1 MFSFSLEKF
10 KSWYL
15 PFGIFFTIVLW
26 LLSGISQTEN
36 TVSTQESKK
45 INAQPLISVR
55 VRDQKAKNI
64 NRNLTINGR
73 TAPSRIVTIKAET
86 DGRVMKIGAKRG
98 EKISMGSLLV
108 QLSERDRFANLAE
121 SEAIVKQREVEFL
134 GQKKLANDNL
144 VSEIKLQEAVSN
156 LEKAKTQLI
165 RASLDIDFMNIKS
178 PFEGSLQDR
187 YVEIGDFVKSGDNI
201 ATIIDDK
208 TLIVKAEISENDVKF
223 LKVGDLGLAKLST
236 GQEIQGIIR
245 YIAPAAQEST
255 RTFNIEL
262 KLKNDKGALRAGVS
276 TQLII
281 SAEEVTAH
289 LVSPALLS
297 LNDEG
302 IIGIKII
309 EEKNKV
315 KFIPADIVLAS
326 DEGVYIAGLP
336 FTSTIITVGQGY
348 VKSGMRVNLISESD
362 TEATLAAQREKQ
374 GQ

>member
-1 MFSFSLEKF
+1 MLNFSLKKF

-15 PFGIFFTIVLW
+15 PLGIFFTIVLW

-36 TVSTQESKK
+36 TVSIQQSNKTNS
-45 INAQPLISVR
+45 QPLNSVR
-55 VRDQKAKNI
+55 VSDQIAKNI
-64 NRNLTINGR
+64 TRNLTINGR

-98 EKISMGSLLV
+98 EKISAGSLLV

-121 SEAIVKQREVEFL
+121 SEAILRQREVEFL
-134 GQKKLANDNL
+134 GQKKLADDNL
-144 VSEIKLQEAVSN
+144 VSEIKLQESVSN

-187 YVEIGDFVKSGDNI
+187 YVEVGDFVKSGDNI

-236 GQEIQGIIR
+236 GQEVQGIIR
-245 YIAPAAQEST
+245 YVAPAAQEST
-255 RTFNIEL
+255 RTFDIEL
-262 KLKNDKGALRAGVS
+262 KLNNDKGALRAGVS

-302 IIGIKII
+302 LVGIKII
-309 EEKNKV
+309 ENENKV
-315 KFIPADIVLAS
+315 NFSLRILSHHLMKVFILQDYPLPQPLLLLAK
-326 DEGVYIAGLP
+326 GMLNQVCGYIL
-336 FTSTIITVGQGY
+336 
-348 VKSGMRVNLISESD
+348 
-362 TEATLAAQREKQ
+362 
-374 GQ
+374 

>member
-1 MFSFSLEKF
+1 MWKKTKLDRQISWTTLQFTSACTSLQA
-10 KSWYL
+10 
-15 PFGIFFTIVLW
+15 GIAY
-26 LLSGISQTEN
+26 
-36 TVSTQESKK
+36 
-45 INAQPLISVR
+45 INKL
-55 VRDQKAKNI
+55 
-64 NRNLTINGR
+64 
-73 TAPSRIVTIKAET
+73 
-86 DGRVMKIGAKRG
+86 
-98 EKISMGSLLV
+98 SLL
-108 QLSERDRFANLAE
+108 R
-121 SEAIVKQREVEFL
+121 
-134 GQKKLANDNL
+134 QKN
-144 VSEIKLQEAVSN
+144 
-156 LEKAKTQLI
+156 
-165 RASLDIDFMNIKS
+165 
-178 PFEGSLQDR
+178 
-187 YVEIGDFVKSGDNI
+187 
-201 ATIIDDK
+201 
-208 TLIVKAEISENDVKF
+208 
-223 LKVGDLGLAKLST
+223 T
-236 GQEIQGIIR
+236 GQVQ
-245 YIAPAAQEST
+245 
-255 RTFNIEL
+255 IEL

>member
-1 MFSFSLEKF
+1 MFIFNIQKF

-15 PFGIFFTIVLW
+15 PIGIFLAIVLW
-26 LLSGISQTEN
+26 LLSGIYQTEN
-36 TVSTQESKK
+36 IDSNQQVNN
-45 INAQPLISVR
+45 INEQKLNSVR
-55 VRDQKAKNI
+55 VRDQIAKDI
-64 NRNLTINGR
+64 TRKLTINGR
-73 TAPSRIVTIKAET
+73 TAPSRIVMIKAET

-98 EKISMGSLLV
+98 EKISKDSLLV

-121 SEAIVKQREVEFL
+121 SKANVKQREVEFL
-134 GQKKLANDNL
+134 GQKKLADDNL
-144 VSEIKLQEAVSN
+144 VSEIKLQAAVSN
-156 LEKAKTQLI
+156 LEKAKTQLV
-165 RASLDIDFMNIKS
+165 RAILDIDFMNIKS

-208 TLIVKAEISENDVKF
+208 ILIVKAEISENDVKF

-236 GQEIQGIIR
+236 GQEVQGIIR

-255 RTFNIEL
+255 RTFDIEL
-262 KLKNDKGALRAGVS
+262 KLNNDKGALRAGVS

-302 IIGIKII
+302 IVGIKII
-309 EEKNKV
+309 ENENKV
-315 KFIPADIVLAS
+315 KFFPADIVSTS
-326 DEGVYIAGLP
+326 DEGIYIAGLP

-348 VKSGMRVNLISESD
+348 VKSGMRVHLITESD
-362 TEATLAAQREKQ
+362 TRASVAAQTKKQ

>member
-1 MFSFSLEKF
+1 MLNFSLKKF

-15 PFGIFFTIVLW
+15 PLGIFFTIVLW

-36 TVSTQESKK
+36 TVSIQQSYKTNS
-45 INAQPLISVR
+45 QPLNSVR
-55 VRDQKAKNI
+55 VSDQIAKNI
-64 NRNLTINGR
+64 TRNLTINGR

-98 EKISMGSLLV
+98 EKISAGSLLV

-121 SEAIVKQREVEFL
+121 SEAILRQREVEFI
-134 GQKKLANDNL
+134 GQKKLADDNL
-144 VSEIKLQEAVSN
+144 VSEIKLQESVSN

-187 YVEIGDFVKSGDNI
+187 YVEVGDFVKSGDNI

-236 GQEIQGIIR
+236 GQEVQGIIR
-245 YIAPAAQEST
+245 YVAPAAQEST
-255 RTFNIEL
+255 RTFDIEL
-262 KLKNDKGALRAGVS
+262 KLNNDKGALRAGVS

-302 IIGIKII
+302 LVGIKII
-309 EEKNKV
+309 ENENKV
-315 KFIPADIVLAS
+315 KFFPADIVSTS
-326 DEGVYIAGLP
+326 DEGIYIAGLP

-348 VKSGMRVNLISESD
+348 VKSGMRVHLITESD
-362 TEATLAAQREKQ
+362 TRASVAAQTKKQ